1 MCGDNHGQSIWTSS
15 GFHQFF
21 GSIGKIFIFGLGAG
35 FSSMKFRGFPDIS
48 KFSKILSLKL

>member
-21 GSIGKIFIFGLGAG
+21 GSIVKIFIFGLGAG
-35 FSSMKFRGFPDIS
+35 FSSMKFRGFADIS
-48 KFSKILSLKL
+48 